1 MSTENETLPADGEHT
16 TNGTPH
22 GSTSL
27 TPHIVVTPAAAALE
41 FYRDVFGATIVDVTR
56 FPAPAPEPREV
67 PDATTPDSSDAADAQ
82 TPADLIAHAVL
93 DLGNG
98 MITLSDP
105 LPDYG
110 LAALDPDAGHPYSLA
125 LYVPDVDAL
134 TARAEAAGATVRE
147 RPATF
152 VSGDRFSSLLD
163 PFGVRWSI
171 MTRVEDLSP
180 AESARRV
187 ADWASTQS

>member
-1 MSTENETLPADGEHT
+1 MTTENEAPAAADGEHT

-27 TPHIVVTPAAAALE
+27 TPHIVVMPAAAALE
-41 FYRDVFGATIVDVTR
+41 FYRDAFGATIVDVTR
-56 FPAPAPEPREV
+56 FPAPDPQEA
-67 PDATTPDSSDAADAQ
+67 PDATPPAPQEAPDATP
-82 TPADLIAHAVL
+82 PADLIAHAVL

-98 MITLSDP
+98 MLTLSDP
-105 LPDYG
+105 LPAYG
-110 LAALDPDAGHPYSLA
+110 LVALDPGAGHPYSLA

-163 PFGVRWSI
+163 PFGIRWSI

-187 ADWASTQS
+187 ADWASTQG